1 MDIGGC
7 CVVGLFTDAVIVGFV
22 ELVGGSIVES
32 LVVVAFG
39 VPVVA
44 LLVEIV
50 EVGIVGDSVCEG
62 LAAVD
67 VGVVKL
73 VTVGGCAV
81 ELVNVC
87 GCVVDIPTSPRQ

>member
-1 MDIGGC
+1 M
-7 CVVGLFTDAVIVGFV
+7 GLFTDAVIVDFV

-32 LVVVAFG
+32 LVVAFG
-39 VPVVA
+39 VPVVD